1 MSELQSVFPI
11 YLPRRR
17 SEDETAEE
25 YDTAVAQNEN
35 LLNQNFTLLFNQ
47 ITNLTAL
54 VESQRAALKQQSYLI
69 EALQRR

>member
-1 MSELQSVFPI
+1 MQDLQSVFPI

-47 ITNLTAL
+47 VTGLTAL
-54 VESQRAALKQQSYLI
+54 VETQRATLEQQSYLI